1 MREHLDYTKLVEA
14 NEFMLFNLPN
24 SITKEKILELCQHKG
39 VSVLKAKIQMSLDDE
54 RPAFAW
60 VQLGSPQHVKT
71 VKEKFR
77 NVWLEDRKIKLKSKE
92 DMGYENFDHRTVIV
106 RGIPAHYHRNDIVSL
121 FSNFGSL
128 VSIELPLKNLAIE
141 NELKSKIDQ
150 YQKQK
155 EEQSLTEIRRAQKI
169 VNDSINENAEYYRE
183 VIAKYMG
190 NEEANKFVKNLNE

>member
-60 VQLGSPQHVKT
+60 VQLGSPQQVKT

-150 YQKQK
+150 YEKQK

>member
-60 VQLGSPQHVKT
+60 VQLGSPQQVKT

>member
-24 SITKEKILELCQHKG
+24 SITKEKILELCQHKS

-60 VQLGSPQHVKT
+60 VQLGTPQQVKT

-92 DMGYENFDHRTVIV
+92 DMAYENFDHRTVIV

-150 YQKQK
+150 YQKEK
-155 EEQSLTEIRRAQKI
+155 EEQSLTEIRRA
-169 VNDSINENAEYYRE
+169 
-183 VIAKYMG
+183 
-190 NEEANKFVKNLNE
+190 